1 MALNLVRNSRVFF
14 TTNVDSTT
22 GVINNSATAQATTAN
37 TVELQVLD
45 GFTFSQNTNQDTI
58 TISEAGGAP
67 VRGQRAFNTSLAPVD
82 FSMSTYVRPSKPS
95 TVVKA
100 EESVLWNALMGVND
114 IDSTGVTITGS
125 PSLAYTFTD
134 ISDTESAT
142 KGSLVITLTS
152 GALTNTPTLK
162 IGDTVVLGGITFTGA
177 TDKLNA
183 AAKIVSFTTT
193 TSGANP
199 VTVTE
204 NTVGTT
210 VATSNLTAITLE
222 YADPYTASIASG
234 ITVGTLKAYKSSWAP
249 ATSTYSL
256 VSSASS
262 NFNQLQKFGLI
273 FVVDSVAYA
282 VDNAALNQATIDF
295 GLDAIATIA
304 WTGQATALRQITT
317 TLSGSTFTGTD
328 FGGTAAAKNTAAN
341 YITNKLSTVTLKLT
355 KALKKA
361 DDTVVAAA
369 GSEYNVALT
378 GGSLTIN
385 NNISYITPAN
395 LGVVNS
401 PVVYYTGTRAINGS
415 INAYLKTGTD
425 VNGTGKLLMNMLSAA
440 TTTIEPMIT
449 LSIAIG
455 GSSNTTKVVLDMPSA
470 TISIPTVDVQQVVS
484 TVINFTAQG
493 SSISATAAKNTF
505 DLSKSN
511 DLTIKYYSSTT
522 TA

>member
-22 GVINNSATAQATTAN
+22 GVINNSATAQATTSN

-58 TISEAGGAP
+58 TISEAGGTP

-82 FSMSTYVRPSKPS
+82 FSMSTYIRPSKPGS
-95 TVVKA
+95 VVNA
-100 EESVLWNALMGVND
+100 EEAVLWNALMGVNN
-114 IDSTGVTITGS
+114 IDSTGFTIAGS
-125 PSLAYTFTD
+125 PSFGYTFTD
-134 ISDTESAT
+134 IDSSNTAT
-142 KGSLVITLTS
+142 KGTLVITLTS
-152 GALTNTPTLK
+152 GTVGSGLK
-162 IGDTVVLGGITFTGA
+162 IGDTVVLGGFTA
-177 TDKLNA
+177 PTASLEYLNA
-183 AAKIVSFTTT
+183 AAKIVSYSTTAG
-193 TSGANP
+193 GASP
-199 VTVTE
+199 VTD
-204 NTVGTT
+204 VGTSIP
-210 VATSNLTAITLE
+210 TSALTAITVE
-222 YADPYTASIASG
+222 YANPKNSAITSITA
-234 ITVGTLKAYKSSWAP
+234 GTLKAYKSSWAP
-249 ATSTYSL
+249 AGSNYSL

-282 VDNAALNQATIDF
+282 VDNAALNQVTIDF
-295 GLDAIATIA
+295 GLDAIATLA

-341 YITNKLSTVTLKLT
+341 YITNKLSTVTLT
-355 KALKKA
+355 SAKAIGGQ
-361 DDTVVAAA
+361 AAA
-369 GSEYNVALT
+369 TNYDVALT

-401 PVVYYTGTRAINGS
+401 PVVYYTGTRAISGTM
-415 INAYLKTGTD
+415 NAYLKTGTGI
-425 VNGTGKLLMNMLSAA
+425 NSTGKLLADMLAA
-440 TTTIEPMIT
+440 AATTIEPMIS
-449 LSIAIG
+449 LNIAIG
-455 GSSNTTKVVLDMPSA
+455 GKDNSLKVVLDMPSA

-493 SSISATAAKNTF
+493 SSQSATAASSTF

-511 DLTIKYYSSTT
+511 DITVKYYSTTT

>member
-22 GVINNSATAQATTAN
+22 GVINNSATAQATTTN

-58 TISEAGGAP
+58 TISEAGVTP

-82 FSMSTYVRPSKPS
+82 FSMSTYIRPSKPGS
-95 TVVKA
+95 VVNA
-100 EESVLWNALMGVND
+100 EEAVLWNALMGVNN
-114 IDSTGVTITGS
+114 IDASGFTIAGS
-125 PSLAYTFTD
+125 PSFAYTFTD
-134 ISDTESAT
+134 IDSNTTAT
-142 KGSLVITLTS
+142 KGTLVITLTS
-152 GALTNTPTLK
+152 GTVGAGLK
-162 IGDTVVLGGITFTGA
+162 IGDTVVFGGFTA
-177 TDKLNA
+177 PTASLEYLNA
-183 AAKIVSFTTT
+183 AAKIVSYSTTAG
-193 TSGANP
+193 GASP
-199 VTVTE
+199 VTD
-204 NTVGTT
+204 VGT
-210 VATSNLTAITLE
+210 AIPTSQLTAITVE
-222 YADPYTASIASG
+222 YANPKNAAITSITA
-234 ITVGTLKAYKSSWAP
+234 GTLKAYKSSWAP
-249 ATSTYSL
+249 AGSNYSV

-282 VDNAALNQATIDF
+282 VDNAALNQVTIDF
-295 GLDAIATIA
+295 GLDAIATLA

-328 FGGTAAAKNTAAN
+328 FGGTAASKNTAAN
-341 YITNKLSTVTLKLT
+341 YITNKLSTVTLSSA
-355 KALKKA
+355 KAIGA
-361 DDTVVAAA
+361 QASGTSY
-369 GSEYNVALT
+369 GVALT

-401 PVVYYTGTRAINGS
+401 PVVYYTGTRAISGTM
-415 INAYLKTGTD
+415 NAYLKTGSGITD
-425 VNGTGKLLMNMLSAA
+425 TGKLLSDMLAA
-440 TTTIEPMIT
+440 AATTIEPMIS

-455 GSSNTTKVVLDMPSA
+455 GKDNALKVVLDMPSA

-493 SSISATAAKNTF
+493 SSQSATAANSTF

-511 DLTIKYYSSTT
+511 DITVKYYSTTT